1 MLHLVADRLSQT
13 NATSKFWARRLDRLI
28 NSASCHQAT

>member
-13 NATSKFWARRLDRLI
+13 NAVDNFWARRIERLI
-28 NSASCHQAT
+28 QSASYHQSP